1 MRSVNGWVHW
11 VTCWSIVRRKICC
24 RTYTHEY
31 FRFSIRRVFSSGKAQ
46 FYEKNHI
53 ILLKFIPK
61 HTILRLHLNTL
72 FKKKSSFNFTRTEL
86 ILLTEK
92 PIDRNIIE
100 KKYISFFVLEQLSK
114 ALKQTKSPLGA
125 AWSISFERRTSVN
138 QQLYQLS
145 NMVLKVIHE
154 TNIMY
159 ILHTEIILYWL
170 LVIVI
175 SREAQKATLNVVHL
189 HLGNIPLHIHN
200 NSYKHTHTCIW
211 LQLNSSERAQLKKAK
226 QNISTNKT
234 YTF

>member
-1 MRSVNGWVHW
+1 MYRFKAFYDSISAISERLSTLSHVLKYRSQKDLLSNTNTSVLAFAVYSRAERHNF
-11 VTCWSIVRRKICC
+11 T
-24 RTYTHEY
+24 
-31 FRFSIRRVFSSGKAQ
+31 
-46 FYEKNHI
+46 KNHI

-72 FKKKSSFNFTRTEL
+72 FKEKSSFNFTRTEL
-86 ILLTEK
+86 NLLTEK

-159 ILHTEIILYWL
+159 ILHTEIILYRL

-175 SREAQKATLNVVHL
+175 SREAQKSNTKCRPFTFRKHTFTHTQPLIQTYTHL
-189 HLGNIPLHIHN
+189 HMV
-200 NSYKHTHTCIW
+200 
-211 LQLNSSERAQLKKAK
+211 AVK
-226 QNISTNKT
+226 Q
-234 YTF
+234 